1 MGQSI
6 HKKSGRIGKRT
17 LNVVLPITFTKDL
30 QIQRGDFVAIDKEDD
45 KIVIK
50 KLEV

>member
-6 HKKSGRIGKRT
+6 HKINGRMGKPT
-17 LNVVLPITFTKDL
+17 LNVVLPITFAKDL
-30 QIQRGDFVAIDKEDD
+30 QIQRGDFVTIDKEDD

>member
-1 MGQSI
+1 MRQSI
-6 HKKSGRIGKRT
+6 HKINGRMGKPT
-17 LNVVLPITFTKDL
+17 LNVVLPITLAKDL
-30 QIQRGDFVAIDKEDD
+30 QIQRGDFVTIKEDD